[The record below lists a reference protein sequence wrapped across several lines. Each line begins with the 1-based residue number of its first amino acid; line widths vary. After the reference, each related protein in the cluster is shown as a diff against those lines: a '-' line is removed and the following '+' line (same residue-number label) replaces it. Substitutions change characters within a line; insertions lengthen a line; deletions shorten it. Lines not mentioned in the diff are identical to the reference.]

1 MFPQLLGKNT
11 NKTTKKRSYEVAASF
26 IKDTWTQKFCCLSDV
41 QDFFPPSQEMFDTL
55 TKAGCGK
62 KKVIFKQSDK
72 HDTVIGNLSEALP
85 RITQCGGSTIHCAKV
100 SGFFET
106 TRKNSYRIV

>member
-11 NKTTKKRSYEVAASF
+11 SKTTKKRSYEVAANF

-41 QDFFPPSQEMFDTL
+41 QDFFPPSQEMFDTV

-100 SGFFET
+100 SGFLRPPEKVAT
-106 TRKNSYRIV
+106 E

>member
-1 MFPQLLGKNT
+1 M
-11 NKTTKKRSYEVAASF
+11 
-26 IKDTWTQKFCCLSDV
+26 
-41 QDFFPPSQEMFDTL
+41 QDFFPPSQKMFDTL

-100 SGFFET
+100 SGFLRPPEKVAT
-106 TRKNSYRIV
+106 E